1 MSIKNAL
8 LLGLFDGVHK
18 GHIAT
23 IEALKA
29 SGAENKIVF
38 TFCSLAVDTK
48 GQRKLL
54 TTDREK
60 ERLLLAN
67 GADKVVFEDFSA
79 LRNLTPEEFVKEIL
93 IKKYSAELLICGE
106 DFRFGKNASGNAETL
121 KALAAQYGI
130 ACRVVPTFTVDQKPV
145 STTEIRNC
153 LLSGEIE
160 RANKLLGYNYS
171 FSGEVV
177 HGKAL
182 GRKLGIR
189 TLNVLPPPEKLIP
202 QNGVYSSY
210 TIING
215 EKFKSITN
223 IGINPTVSESGK
235 ISLETHII
243 DFNEEIYGNT
253 VCIILNK
260 YYREERKFESI
271 SELTQTISQD
281 IEKRREE
288 AELFG
293 L

>member
-8 LLGLFDGVHK
+8 LLGLFDGVHQ
-18 GHIAT
+18 GHVST

-48 GQRKLL
+48 GERKLL
-54 TTDREK
+54 MTDKEK
-60 ERLLLAN
+60 EEILLAK
-67 GADKVVFEDFSA
+67 GATRVIFEDFSA
-79 LRNLTPEEFVKEIL
+79 LRGLSPEAFVEEIL

-106 DFRFGKNASGNAETL
+106 DFRFGKMASGNAETL
-121 KALAAQYGI
+121 KELAEKNGI
-130 ACRVVPTFTVDQKPV
+130 ACQIVPILKVDQTAV
-145 STTEIRNC
+145 STTEIRKH

-160 RANKLLGYNYS
+160 KANELLGYNYN

-182 GRKLGIR
+182 GREFGIR
-189 TLNVLPPPEKLIP
+189 TLNVSTPSEKLIP
-202 QNGVYSSY
+202 KNGVYSSH

-223 IGINPTVSESGK
+223 IGINPTVSDSGK

-243 DFNEEIYGNT
+243 DFNKEIYGNT

-260 YYREERKFESI
+260 YYREERKFDSI

-281 IEKRREE
+281 IQKRREE
-288 AELFG
+288 AE
-293 L
+293 

>member
-8 LLGLFDGVHK
+8 LLGLFDGVHQ
-18 GHIAT
+18 GHVST

-48 GQRKLL
+48 GERKLL
-54 TTDREK
+54 MTDKEK
-60 ERLLLAN
+60 EEILLAK
-67 GADKVVFEDFSA
+67 GATRVIFEDFSA
-79 LRNLTPEEFVKEIL
+79 LRGLSPEEFVEEIL

-106 DFRFGKNASGNAETL
+106 DFHFGKMASGNAETL
-121 KALAAQYGI
+121 KELAEKNGI
-130 ACRVVPTFTVDQKPV
+130 ACQVVPILKVDQTAV
-145 STTEIRNC
+145 STTEIRKH

-160 RANKLLGYNYS
+160 KANELLGYNYN
-171 FSGEVV
+171 FSGEVI

-182 GRKLGIR
+182 GRKFGIR
-189 TLNVLPPPEKLIP
+189 TLNVLTPSEKLIP
-202 QNGVYSSY
+202 KNGVYSSY

-223 IGINPTVSESGK
+223 IGINPTVSDSGK

-243 DFNEEIYGNT
+243 DFNKEIYGNT

-260 YYREERKFESI
+260 YYREEKKFDSI

-281 IEKRREE
+281 IQKRREE
-288 AELFG
+288 AE
-293 L
+293 